1 MSTMKSYDTKTIIT
15 GAQLRA
21 ARALL
26 RWSAD
31 DLSQRTKIGVA
42 TIRRGE
48 AIDGQLAMTESNQL
62 AIRRAF
68 EEAGVIFIAGNG
80 EGPGVRLR
88 NKSRA
93 K

>member
-1 MSTMKSYDTKTIIT
+1 MQSYDRKTTVT
-15 GAQLRA
+15 GAQMRA

-31 DLSQRTKIGVA
+31 DLAERTKIGVA
-42 TIRRGE
+42 TIRRAE

-68 EEAGVIFIAGNG
+68 EDAGVIFIDENG
-80 EGPGVRLR
+80 EGFGVRLR
-88 NKSRA
+88 KSITA
-93 K
+93 E